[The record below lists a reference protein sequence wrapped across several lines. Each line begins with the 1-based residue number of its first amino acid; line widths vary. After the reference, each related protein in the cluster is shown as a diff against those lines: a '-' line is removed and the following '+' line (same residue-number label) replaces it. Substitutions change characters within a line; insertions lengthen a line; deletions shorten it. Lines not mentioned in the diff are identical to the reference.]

1 MVVLKSYKAWINS
14 RLLLDYLNCLKRK
27 YDNKVSN
34 VLAGT
39 FLTEVV
45 YPVSSQA
52 IMKTTE
58 KITKVTT
65 TVV

>member
-1 MVVLKSYKAWINS
+1 M
-14 RLLLDYLNCLKRK
+14 DYLSCLKRK
-27 YDNKVSN
+27 YENKVSN

-45 YPVSSQA
+45 HPVASQP

-58 KITKVTT
+58 KIAKITT